1 MKKESATFAK
11 TSAGAAA
18 VTRLTLTVFR
28 LNGLLLH
35 WGDRLV
41 EPLGLTSARWQVLG
55 AIALAGVPLTAPR
68 IGEAM
73 GVTRQGAQKQL
84 NVLAEQGLVEA
95 RPNPAHRRS
104 PHYILT
110 PQGLAL
116 YRQAEALWAVQAADL
131 AKLIPSSLASAATRT
146 LESMLH
152 QLQTVNV
159 FSEIES

>member
-1 MKKESATFAK
+1 MTKENPTFAK
-11 TSAGAAA
+11 TSTGAAA
-18 VTRLTLTVFR
+18 VTQLTLTVFR

-35 WGDRLV
+35 CGDRLV

-55 AIALAGVPLTAPR
+55 AIALAGVPLTAPK

-104 PHYILT
+104 PQYILT
-110 PQGLAL
+110 PLGLVSYPPA
-116 YRQAEALWAVQAADL
+116 ASLWPVQAGVSAN
-131 AKLIPSSLASAATRT
+131 LISIAPATSASLTP
-146 LESMLH
+146 ESMPHPPQFPKLY
-152 QLQTVNV
+152 
-159 FSEIES
+159 FEIES